1 MPMIRHTGNILANI
15 RLSRSLNFYA
25 WCHFEEGFR
34 REVGDPRDDMS
45 GYALVN
51 ATLTAKKFLKEY
63 EGLELQ
69 LSVFNLLNKD
79 YTEPTEPLIP
89 NDLPRPGRSFMFGLK
104 YRF

>member
-1 MPMIRHTGNILANI
+1 MANI
-15 RLSRSLNFYA
+15 RLSRSLNLYA

-34 REVGDPRDDMS
+34 RNVGDPRDNMS

-79 YTEPTEPLIP
+79 YTEPMYPTIP
-89 NDLPRPGRSFMFGLK
+89 NDLPRPGRNFMFELK
-104 YRF
+104 YKF